1 MKTWVRQ
8 AHRWMAVLFTVT
20 VVATT
25 VAITAGGESLLWVSY
40 TPLLPLAVLFFSGLY
55 LYLLPYRAKR
65 RHLAGNPVT

>member
-1 MKTWVRQ
+1 MKTWVRR

-25 VAITAGGESLLWVSY
+25 VALATAGESLLWVSY

-65 RHLAGNPVT
+65 RHLGGNPVT